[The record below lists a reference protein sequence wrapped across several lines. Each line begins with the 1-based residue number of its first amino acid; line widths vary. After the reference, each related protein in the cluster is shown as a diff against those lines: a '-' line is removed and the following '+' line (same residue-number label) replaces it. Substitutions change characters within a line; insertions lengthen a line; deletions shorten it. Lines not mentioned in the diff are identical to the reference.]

1 MDGLWYP
8 FHNPVG
14 ISVQGPLT
22 LSLLS
27 EDADGYQE
35 EGDGLLTG
43 QWESRGS
50 LHSIQREGAVTKA
63 ISR

>member
-1 MDGLWYP
+1 MDSGTLSTIP
-8 FHNPVG
+8 
-14 ISVQGPLT
+14 SASQCRGPLA

-35 EGDGLLTG
+35 EGDELLTG
-43 QWESRGS
+43 QWESRES
-50 LHSIQREGAVTKA
+50 LHSIQREGAITKA